1 MTSVCRSCG
10 QIAEGDPDFCP
21 NCGEYLRWDPTGFQ
35 KAVEPAA
42 PPAPPAPGAAPPAA
56 PPPAPPAAGA
66 PPPPAPPQAPAPAP
80 VAPDAVLIALRR
92 PDDEGYASERISLGV
107 APGGAVVLMAL
118 IRNQSGIVNN
128 YDVSVDGLP
137 EEWWSVAPA
146 TVYLVPFGAAGGS
159 YEQEVEIR
167 LAPPRTAEAEAR
179 DWEIAVVAT
188 SRAHGAQVRSASTT
202 LAIGAFSEL
211 ESELTPER
219 RSGRLEA
226 TFSLA
231 LTNRANAPVD
241 VQLAGVNPEQSL
253 GFVFREPYVP
263 RAHRK
268 RDPLDEA
275 GRGYRKAEGLARGDL
290 DVERMGEQALRRATS
305 GAEGKVVRFLRSRK
319 KVGREIRGPLRI
331 APGERAEATVGVSP
345 PKQIWIGR
353 GVLHPFQVTVQP
365 VGMDGQGPPAS
376 GTFRQRQWLPWWL
389 MIVVPLLII
398 GGIWLLSQRTTS
410 HTVPDLSTAP
420 DVFAAKALLDKS
432 GFTLGETFQE
442 QSATAKEGAIIQQ
455 DPAAGQSAAEGT
467 AVSIK
472 VAVGA
477 EKKAVPDLTGQ
488 TADQAKATLTAAG
501 FQLGR
506 PLNAAADPAT
516 ATIANQIPVPDS
528 LEASGAAVDVVFNE
542 TATGASTAPATAP
555 VTAPPPATAPGT
567 PPPATTPAPA
577 TTAPA
582 ASAPAAPAAP
592 ATPRAPI
599 PLPTPAGMPPVTPS
613 APTPG
618 GGVKVPSLTGSTQA
632 QAADALAKLGL
643 VPGIVSATS
652 ATVPAGSVAAQ
663 QPAAGSEVAAGATI
677 AITISRGYPAVIH
690 DENGDIVR
698 VGGAAGQP
706 VEQLAASEDV
716 EEQPNA
722 SFATPLIAYR
732 RGPEGSTKGVAP
744 SAQIWVVDPSD
755 PRSARPLTN
764 EGFDDRRPAISP
776 DGKVV
781 AFVSN
786 RGSRPDDYDLC
797 FARID
802 QSQQTPKCIADR
814 DVNVSRPAWS
824 PDGRS
829 IVVTASD
836 GSQTELL
843 LLTSVVPSSGV
854 PSDWTPQ
861 GLVTDGM
868 HSKDRKTDQVLSS
881 AFSPDGT
888 KLAFSANWRS
898 NTFTLWLVDVKNG
911 VIGTEAQQQ
920 PFIAACELAWRPDG
934 GELAIAQRNSTCDE
948 RGRIVR
954 VDPATPNNQTLL
966 SRLDAASGNPVWA
979 PPAPG

>member
-1 MTSVCRSCG
+1 M
-10 QIAEGDPDFCP
+10 
-21 NCGEYLRWDPTGFQ
+21 
-35 KAVEPAA
+35 
-42 PPAPPAPGAAPPAA
+42 
-56 PPPAPPAAGA
+56 
-66 PPPPAPPQAPAPAP
+66 
-80 VAPDAVLIALRR
+80 
-92 PDDEGYASERISLGV
+92 
-107 APGGAVVLMAL
+107 APGGAVVLLAL
-118 IRNQSGIVNN
+118 IRNQSGIVDN
-128 YDVSVDGLP
+128 YDISVDGLP
-137 EEWWSVAPA
+137 GEWWSVAPA

-179 DWEIAVVAT
+179 DWPIAVVAT
-188 SRAHGAQVRSASTT
+188 SRAHGAQVRSAPTT
-202 LAIGAFSEL
+202 LAIGPFSEL

-219 RSGRLEA
+219 RSGRIEA

-231 LTNRANAPVD
+231 LTNRANAPVE
-241 VQLAGVNPEQSL
+241 VQLAGVDPEQSL
-253 GFVFREPYVP
+253 GFAFREPYVP
-263 RAHRK
+263 RARRQ
-268 RDPLDEA
+268 RDPLSEA
-275 GRGYRKAEGLARGDL
+275 ERGARKAEGLARGDL

-305 GAEGKVVRFLRSRK
+305 DAEGKIVRFLRTRK
-319 KVGREIRGPLRI
+319 KVGPEIRGPLRI
-331 APGERAEATVGVSP
+331 APGERAEATVSVSP

-389 MIVVPLLII
+389 MIVVPLLVI

-410 HTVPDLSTAP
+410 HTVPDVSTAP

-455 DPAAGQSAAEGT
+455 DPAAGQSAKEGT
-467 AVSIK
+467 PVSIK

-477 EKKAVPDLTGQ
+477 QKKAVPDLTGQ

-506 PLNAAADPAT
+506 PLNAAGDAAT

-542 TATGASTAPATAP
+542 TAVGGATAPATAP
-555 VTAPPPATAPGT
+555 VTAPPPATAPVT
-567 PPPATTPAPA
+567 PPPPATTPA
-577 TTAPA
+577 TTAAPGTTA
-582 ASAPAAPAAP
+582 AAAP
-592 ATPRAPI
+592 ATPSAPV
-599 PLPTPAGMPPVTPS
+599 PLPVPAGSPPVTP
-613 APTPG
+613 AIPTPG
-618 GGVKVPSLTGSTQA
+618 GGVKVPSLTGTTQA

-643 VPGIVSATS
+643 VPGIVSASS
-652 ATVPAGSVAAQ
+652 ASVPAGSVAAQ
-663 QPAAGSEVAAGATI
+663 QPAAGSEVAKGATI
-677 AITISRGYPAVIH
+677 AVTISRGFPAVIF
-690 DENGDIVR
+690 DQNGDIVR
-698 VGGAAGQP
+698 VGGGNGQP
-706 VEQLAASEDV
+706 VEQIAASQDI
-716 EEQPNA
+716 EEQPSA

-744 SAQIWVVDPSD
+744 VAQIWVVDPSD
-755 PRSARPLTN
+755 PRSARPITDD
-764 EGFDDRRPAISP
+764 GFDDRRPAISP

-786 RGSRPDDYDLC
+786 RGGRPGDYDLC
-797 FARID
+797 FALID
-802 QSQQTPKCIADR
+802 QSQQKPRCIADR

-829 IVVTASD
+829 ILLTASD
-836 GSQTELL
+836 GPQTELL

-854 PSDWTPQ
+854 PTDWTPQ
-861 GLVTDGM
+861 GLVTNGM
-868 HSKDRKTDQVLSS
+868 HKDRPTDQVLSS

-898 NTFTLWLVDVKNG
+898 NTFTLWLVDVKDG
-911 VIGTEAQQQ
+911 VIGTQAQQQ

-934 GELAIAQRNSTCDE
+934 GGLAITQRNSTCDE

-954 VDPATPNNQTLL
+954 VDPAAPNDQTLL